1 MISAG
6 ERIVVAMSGGVDSSV
21 AAALLVEQGL
31 DVVGITLRVWPSR
44 TDEGAGPGRFGA
56 CCGSAAVDDARAVA
70 RRLGIPHYV
79 LDTEQE
85 FERAVIARFADAYRG
100 GATPVPCVACN
111 TDLKF
116 GSLLGRARAWE
127 AAAVATGHYARVG
140 RDAATGRYL
149 LWKGADPAK
158 DQSDFLWPLTQAQL
172 ASARFPVGEL
182 RKDDVR
188 AHARRLGLVTADKP
202 ESQEIC
208 FVPDGDYRAFL
219 RRRDPSAFRD
229 GPIVDRQGRRLGT
242 HPGLPNFTVG
252 QKRGLGLAAGRPLY
266 VLDLDPSTNVVTVG
280 EGSDLEQTRL
290 TGADANFIACD
301 PPAAAMPVEA
311 RIRHNH
317 RPAPA
322 TVRAMGAG
330 QVEVVFDE
338 PQRAVTPG
346 QSVVFYRGE
355 LVVGG
360 AVITRPR

>member
-1 MISAG
+1 MKDAG
-6 ERIVVAMSGGVDSSV
+6 ERVVVAMSGGVDSSV

-44 TDEGAGPGRFGA
+44 TDGAPAKRFGA
-56 CCGSAAVDDARAVA
+56 CCGSEAVDDARAVA

-85 FERAVIARFADAYRG
+85 FERAVIARFAAAYREG
-100 GATPVPCVACN
+100 TTPVPCVACN

-116 GSLLGRARAWE
+116 GSLLGRARAWD
-127 AAAVATGHYARVG
+127 AATVATGHYARVTG
-140 RDAATGRYL
+140 DAATGRYL
-149 LWKGADPAK
+149 LWKGSDPAK
-158 DQSDFLWPLTQAQL
+158 DQSDFLWPLTQSQL
-172 ASARFPVGEL
+172 AAARFPVGAL
-182 RKDDVR
+182 VKDDVR
-188 AHARRLGLVTADKP
+188 AHARRLGLATADKP

-219 RRRDPSAFRD
+219 RRRDPDAFCE
-229 GPIVDRQGRRLGT
+229 GPIVDPQGRRLGT

-252 QKRGLGLAAGRPLY
+252 QKRGLGLATGRPLY
-266 VLDLDPSTNVVTVG
+266 VLDLDPTTNVVTVG
-280 EGSDLEQTRL
+280 AGTDLEQTVLR
-290 TGADANFIACD
+290 GIDANFIACD
-301 PPAAAMPVEA
+301 PPTDAMPVEA

-322 TVRAMGAG
+322 TVRATGAG

-338 PQRAVTPG
+338 PQRAITPG
-346 QSVVFYRGE
+346 QSAVFYRGD

-360 AVITRPR
+360 AVIARAR